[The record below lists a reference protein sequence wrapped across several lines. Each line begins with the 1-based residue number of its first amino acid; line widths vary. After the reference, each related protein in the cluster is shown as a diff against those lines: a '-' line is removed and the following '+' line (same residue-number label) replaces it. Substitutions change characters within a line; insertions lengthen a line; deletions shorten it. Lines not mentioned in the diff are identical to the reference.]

1 LLKALLSPTGDGET
15 DQFLSQLIATHA
27 EPVIKGIIRHKLHLN
42 SHRGIEQAEADDI
55 HQEVVVQ
62 LLAALQRL
70 RDPTDRINRST
81 VQRAT
86 ATPSRQSCRQTLRAP

>member
-1 LLKALLSPTGDGET
+1 MVRKQSGEIDSVLEPLLLPTCDDEV
-15 DQFLSQLIATHA
+15 DQYLSQVIATHA

-42 SHRGIEQAEADDI
+42 SHRGIEQADADDI

-70 RDPTDRINRST
+70 REQPTTHPVGD
-81 VQRAT
+81 
-86 ATPSRQSCRQTLRAP
+86 LRGLAAV